1 MKKQNIIIIV
11 LILIIILLI
20 ATGIVFFTTNNR
32 KTENIVPDTA
42 NYTYLVQTSIVLDT
56 EKKEN
61 HRVETIYIFDDKDIF
76 TNQIRETNYKKEE
89 HYLTSKPNYSEDVK
103 ELKAHSKDEEN
114 TTVRCFFDDTNY
126 RIVELIKFRY
136 NELNTKEEI
145 IKWVEQQENVDSEYL
160 ITTHKI
166 Y

>member
-42 NYTYLVQTSIVLDT
+42 NYTYLVQTSVVLDT
-56 EKKEN
+56 DKKEN
-61 HRVETIYIFDDKDIF
+61 HRVETIYIFDDKDICI
-76 TNQIRETNYKKEE
+76 NKIRETNYKKEE

-126 RIVELIKFRY
+126 RIIELIKFRY
-136 NELNTKEEI
+136 NEKNQK
-145 IKWVEQQENVDSEYL
+145 KRF
-160 ITTHKI
+160 
-166 Y
+166 